1 MRKSI
6 FETIIHSNIKNIW
19 KIITD
24 NEHYLWRSDISEIKI
39 LFTEILNIKS
49 PIMEILS
56 YICMN
61 LKTMQKKYIADLI
74 KELKKQKVS
83 ST

>member
-1 MRKSI
+1 MY
-6 FETIIHSNIKNIW
+6 EMKN
-19 KIITD
+19 
-24 NEHYLWRSDISEIKI
+24 L
-39 LFTEILNIKS
+39 
-49 PIMEILS
+49 IMEILS

-74 KELKKQKVS
+74 KELEKQKVS